1 MLFRVTGMTCAACS
15 AHVEKAVKAVPG
27 VAEVSV
33 NLLLGNMRVTFD
45 EGKASAQDIVR
56 AVEDAGYGASVEDGI
71 LENAKQEKDRSSASN
86 SDAREIRNRLIVSV
100 ALLIPMMYVSM
111 GHMLGLPVPH
121 ALNHSLLGGMVQLFF
136 ALPILYVN
144 RSLIINGFQ
153 TMAHGAPNMNS
164 LISVGAAAGLI
175 YSAVLLMRMAL
186 ALQIGEDPGMGEFYF
201 ESACMI
207 LTLITVG
214 KLLEARAKGR
224 TTEAISRLMK
234 LRPDTATV
242 LIEGRE
248 TQIPSAQLKVGDV
261 VVVREGAAVPTDGVI
276 LSGHGALDQSMLTG
290 ESLPVERQAGDSV
303 VGATVNREGYFTFRA
318 TKVGSDT
325 ALSKIVQLVEE
336 ASASKAPV
344 SRLADRVSGVFV
356 PIVMGIALI
365 TCVIWLIAG
374 EGIAFALSR
383 AIAVLVISCPCA
395 LGLATPTAIMVGTGK
410 GAEMGVMFKNA
421 TALEMAHSIN
431 AVAFDKTGT
440 LTRGRLYV
448 EDALAQDVD
457 LRRLY
462 ELAGAV
468 ERLSSHPLAAAV
480 AAKAQEMDVRE
491 LEAQDYQTKPGRGV
505 SAGVDGHTVCV
516 GSEGWMR
523 EMGVEA
529 KDALTWA
536 MRRRNTGATV
546 LFAWMEDKCLGAF
559 ALSDAVRPSA
569 GHAIAELRT
578 LDVRSVMLTG
588 DNAATAATVGA
599 MLGVDDVRGELL
611 PQDKERVVAELEA
624 QGNRVMMVGDGIN
637 DAPALTR
644 ASLGAAIGNGT
655 DVAVE
660 SADVVLMRDDPFLAV
675 EAIRLGRA
683 VIRNIRENLFWA
695 FFYNMV
701 GIPIAAGVLHG
712 VGVDM
717 NPMLA
722 AAAMSFSSVCVVTNA
737 LRLRKF
743 RPVARP
749 ETVENREQTN
759 MKEEKPMQKTVWIEG
774 MMCGNCAKHV
784 QKALDA
790 LGAGVEVSLE
800 KKCAVVPASFDDD
813 AIRKAVSE
821 AGYAVKGIE

>member
-1 MLFRVTGMTCAACS
+1 M
-15 AHVEKAVKAVPG
+15 P
-27 VAEVSV
+27 
-33 NLLLGNMRVTFD
+33 
-45 EGKASAQDIVR
+45 
-56 AVEDAGYGASVEDGI
+56 
-71 LENAKQEKDRSSASN
+71 
-86 SDAREIRNRLIVSV
+86 
-100 ALLIPMMYVSM
+100 
-111 GHMLGLPVPH
+111 
-121 ALNHSLLGGMVQLFF
+121 
-136 ALPILYVN
+136 
-144 RSLIINGFQ
+144 
-153 TMAHGAPNMNS
+153 
-164 LISVGAAAGLI
+164 
-175 YSAVLLMRMAL
+175 
-186 ALQIGEDPGMGEFYF
+186 
-201 ESACMI
+201 
-207 LTLITVG
+207 TV
-214 KLLEARAKGR
+214 
-224 TTEAISRLMK
+224 
-234 LRPDTATV
+234 
-242 LIEGRE
+242 
-248 TQIPSAQLKVGDV
+248 
-261 VVVREGAAVPTDGVI
+261 GVI

-440 LTRGRLYV
+440 LTQGRLYV

-559 ALSDAVRPSA
+559 ALS
-569 GHAIAELRT
+569 L
-578 LDVRSVMLTG
+578 
-588 DNAATAATVGA
+588 
-599 MLGVDDVRGELL
+599 
-611 PQDKERVVAELEA
+611 
-624 QGNRVMMVGDGIN
+624 
-637 DAPALTR
+637 
-644 ASLGAAIGNGT
+644 SLIH
-655 DVAVE
+655 
-660 SADVVLMRDDPFLAV
+660 
-675 EAIRLGRA
+675 I
-683 VIRNIRENLFWA
+683 
-695 FFYNMV
+695 
-701 GIPIAAGVLHG
+701 
-712 VGVDM
+712 
-717 NPMLA
+717 
-722 AAAMSFSSVCVVTNA
+722 
-737 LRLRKF
+737 
-743 RPVARP
+743 
-749 ETVENREQTN
+749 
-759 MKEEKPMQKTVWIEG
+759 
-774 MMCGNCAKHV
+774 
-784 QKALDA
+784 
-790 LGAGVEVSLE
+790 
-800 KKCAVVPASFDDD
+800 
-813 AIRKAVSE
+813 
-821 AGYAVKGIE
+821 

>member
-27 VAEVSV
+27 VAKVSV
-33 NLLLGNMRVTFD
+33 NLLLGNMSVTFD

-56 AVEDAGYGASVEDGI
+56 AVEVAGYGASVEDGI

-86 SDAREIRNRLIVSV
+86 SDARGIRNRLIVSV

-111 GHMLGLPVPH
+111 GHMLGLLVPH

-153 TMAHGAPNMNS
+153 AMAHGAPNMNS

-248 TQIPSAQLKVGDV
+248 TQIPYAQLKVGDV
-261 VVVREGAAVPTDGVI
+261 VVVREGVAVPTDGVI

-344 SRLADRVSGVFV
+344 SRLADRVSGIFV

-440 LTRGRLYV
+440 LTQGRLYV

-462 ELAGAV
+462 ELEGAV

-480 AAKAQEMDVRE
+480 AAKAQEMDVRK

-536 MRRRNTGATV
+536 TRRRNTGATV

-569 GHAIAELRT
+569 GHAIAELRA

-712 VGVDM
+712 MGVDM

-722 AAAMSFSSVCVVTNA
+722 ATAMSFSSVCVVTNA

-759 MKEEKPMQKTVWIEG
+759 MKEEKPMKKTVWIEG

>member
-27 VAEVSV
+27 VAKVSV

-56 AVEDAGYGASVEDGI
+56 AVEVAGYGASVEDGI

-153 TMAHGAPNMNS
+153 AMAHGAPNMNS

-261 VVVREGAAVPTDGVI
+261 VVVREGVAVPTDGVI

-440 LTRGRLYV
+440 LTQGRLYV

-569 GHAIAELRT
+569 GHAIAELRA

-712 VGVDM
+712 MGVDM

-759 MKEEKPMQKTVWIEG
+759 MKEEKPMKKTVWIEG

>member
-56 AVEDAGYGASVEDGI
+56 AVEVAGYGASVEDGI

-86 SDAREIRNRLIVSV
+86 SDTREIRNRLIVSV

-153 TMAHGAPNMNS
+153 AMAHGAPNMNS

-261 VVVREGAAVPTDGVI
+261 VVVREGVAVPTDGVI

-440 LTRGRLYV
+440 LTQGRLYV

-480 AAKAQEMDVRE
+480 AAKAQEMDVRK

-637 DAPALTR
+637 DALALTR

-712 VGVDM
+712 MGVDM

-759 MKEEKPMQKTVWIEG
+759 MKEEKPMKKTVWIEG

>member
-27 VAEVSV
+27 VAKVSV

-56 AVEDAGYGASVEDGI
+56 AVEVAGYGASVEDGI
-71 LENAKQEKDRSSASN
+71 LENAKQEKDSSSTSN

-153 TMAHGAPNMNS
+153 AMAHGAPNMNS

-261 VVVREGAAVPTDGVI
+261 VVVREGVAVPTDGVI

-365 TCVIWLIAG
+365 TCVVWLIAG

-440 LTRGRLYV
+440 LTQGRLYV

-569 GHAIAELRT
+569 GHAIAELRA

-712 VGVDM
+712 MGVDM

-759 MKEEKPMQKTVWIEG
+759 MKEEKPMKKTVWIEG